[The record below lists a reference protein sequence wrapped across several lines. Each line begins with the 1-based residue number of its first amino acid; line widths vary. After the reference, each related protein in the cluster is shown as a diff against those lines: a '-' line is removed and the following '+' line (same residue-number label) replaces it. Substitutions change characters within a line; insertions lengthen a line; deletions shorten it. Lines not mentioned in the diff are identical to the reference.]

1 VGAVRRLARTLP
13 SCYRWPARAGAR
25 AWAQVGG
32 TGGALDTGDC
42 RVTIPA
48 GAHARFGL
56 RVRLQHAPVAAAWL
70 RCRGRGR
77 LAQLHRARA
86 QRADP
91 GGTYLVCDAA
101 HVPLADRSFD
111 GILCLDV
118 LEHVTNE
125 RAVLAETARL
135 LKPGGTLVLTVPHSG
150 LLAGL
155 DSPNLF
161 GRLVHATRRGLF
173 PPEIAA
179 TGCHRHYAVDGLAV
193 DDLRALV
200 GNAFTLVRVRRTG
213 LGVAEL
219 VHLPGLLLF
228 RWLLQIEPLYAGAAF
243 AYYTV
248 YVLEDVV
255 PARPGWIPLAVGRQA
270 RRDVARSADSA
281 SAGTYAD

>member
-1 VGAVRRLARTLP
+1 MGAVRRLARTLP
-13 SCYRWPARAGAR
+13 SCYRWPAWAGAR
-25 AWAQVGG
+25 ARVQVGG

-42 RVTIPA
+42 RVAVPA
-48 GAHARFGL
+48 GARARSGL

-77 LAQLHRARA
+77 LAQLHRA

-91 GGTYLVCDAA
+91 GGTYLVCNAA

-118 LEHVTNE
+118 LEHVTNK

-150 LLAGL
+150 VLAGL
-155 DSPNLF
+155 NSLNIF
-161 GRLVHATRRGLF
+161 GRLVHATRRGRF

-179 TGCHRHYAVDGLAV
+179 TGCHRHYAVDDLAV

-200 GNAFTLVRVRRTG
+200 GDAFTLVRGQRTG

-219 VHLPGLLLF
+219 VHLPVSCCFAGLYGSNHFTLGRRSRTIRCTF
-228 RWLLQIEPLYAGAAF
+228 SKMAF
-243 AYYTV
+243 
-248 YVLEDVV
+248 
-255 PARPGWIPLAVGRQA
+255 
-270 RRDVARSADSA
+270 RSARLDTTSCWSPGA
-281 SAGTYAD
+281 PRRRA